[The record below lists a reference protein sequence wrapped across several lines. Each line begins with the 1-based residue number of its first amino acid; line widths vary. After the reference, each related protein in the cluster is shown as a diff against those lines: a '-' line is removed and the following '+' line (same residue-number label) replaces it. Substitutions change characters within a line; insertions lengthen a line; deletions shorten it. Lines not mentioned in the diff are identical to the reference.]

1 MTVVSLSAL
10 PLRWE
15 TAFDQP
21 AAHAVVRVRGELD
34 RTTSPLLR
42 DHLRWLAATEHSPVE
57 IDLSRVSFM
66 DVGGHELLRD
76 VRRWF
81 DEAGSSI
88 RLRDPSPA
96 VRRVLDLLD
105 WPIDHLAEAS

>member
-1 MTVVSLSAL
+1 MTVVSMSAL

-15 TAFDQP
+15 TTFDQP
-21 AAHAVVRVRGELD
+21 AAQAVVRVRGELD

-42 DHLRWLAATEHSPVE
+42 DHLRWLAATEHTPVE
-57 IDLSRVSFM
+57 IDLARVDFM

-81 DEAGSSI
+81 DEAGLSV
-88 RLRDPSPA
+88 RVGNPSPA

-105 WPIDHLAEAS
+105 WPIDRLAEAS